1 MNLLP
6 LLVRRE
12 PRAVRA
18 LLLVATLLLGSASI
32 DRAIMINV
40 WHHIEDP
47 HCGDS
52 SGAEHFCGACNNL
65 HGGTLAA
72 GEAPDAAPAIS
83 GWAGYS
89 APGRSEYAAS
99 LPTAGAPRAP
109 PAA

>member
-6 LLVRRE
+6 HLVRSV

-18 LLLVATLLLGSASI
+18 LLLVATLLLGSA
-32 DRAIMINV
+32 AHL

-52 SGAEHFCGACNNL
+52 NGAEHFCGACNNL
-65 HGGTLAA
+65 HGGTLAP
-72 GEAPDAAPAIS
+72 GDAPDAAPAIA
-83 GWAGYS
+83 GWAGFA
-89 APGRSEYAAS
+89 APAACEYAAPLATS
-99 LPTAGAPRAP
+99 GAPRAP

>member
-6 LLVRRE
+6 LLVRRV

-18 LLLVATLLLGSASI
+18 LLLVATLLLGSA
-32 DRAIMINV
+32 AHL

-72 GEAPDAAPAIS
+72 GNAPDAAPAIS
-83 GWAGYS
+83 GWAGYA

>member
-6 LLVRRE
+6 SLVRRV
-12 PRAVRA
+12 PCAVRA
-18 LLLVATLLLGSASI
+18 LLLIATLIVGSA
-32 DRAIMINV
+32 AHL

-52 SGAEHFCGACNNL
+52 AGSEHFCGACNNL

-72 GEAPDAAPAIS
+72 GDAPEAAPMAVR
-83 GWAGYS
+83 WAGF
-89 APGRSEYAAS
+89 AAHTCSEYAAP
-99 LPTAGAPRAP
+99 LATAGAPRAP